1 MDLIR
6 SAIKSLLYDYPLD
19 AVAGFIRN
27 GNYRDSAD
35 FHDRISELMTW
46 REKGFSSSEIS
57 LLKGV
62 LDGDWLVDNETGFGI
77 ERPYHPY
84 ERIFLLFQKCANQL
98 LNLQNDQPAVEFRHL
113 LRWRELTLLVGEDNL
128 IIPFLARHDLLT
140 NHKRTSFLWQN
151 ILGHDD
157 VQLNGLLKETISD
170 THFHLNAG
178 CDVFEFNWIIIMN
191 HPEVLTS
198 SDKSVFFKKQER
210 RDYDPV
216 SRYSELNLPL
226 AQWICIAAY
235 IRALITHLLLTENSD
250 SVRTTLP
257 NEIFSPHED
266 YIFRTVTPRMI
277 EAFRRKAIRTSN
289 GIIFDYAIN
298 IDTIDGITDS
308 QLTDVFMAH
317 HGERFLLYNF
327 IKRYLG
333 GDEKFRRFAP
343 CVYLYLLIKNKIRRE
358 IIQTNNLRGFRNFQL
373 YQNYKTVFFR
383 NADDYRKITETAF
396 RYAVQSAVGKEGHH
410 FVEARVTPGS
420 VEAFRK
426 LDYTKSLFG
435 NKEVLRKED
444 AHLTLICHFIKQ
456 EDSSDSR
463 TSRKLRHEKFRKSL
477 RRDLEKV
484 KLAWSLN
491 NSDGISTRV
500 TGIDAASDEL
510 PCRPEVFGPVF
521 REARRF
527 GITNM
532 TYHVGEDFYDI
543 VDGLRAI
550 DEAIQFL
557 DLSSGSRLG
566 HALALGMDPDFYYSK
581 RHRYIIIPAQ
591 ILLDNLVW
599 MMFKAMDHNIRLQ
612 PKTSLFICEEFAALT
627 ESLGYGECKEAQYWE
642 SMKRRGDDPAV
653 ADVNTN
659 LTVYH
664 LLDIYW
670 HSTETRKQGNKVL
683 TKRLPESFVEDV
695 KKIQDSIFSEIEQK
709 GLFIETNP
717 TSNLM
722 IGGFGKYID
731 LPLFQF
737 HSVGTEGH
745 KLPVSI
751 NTDDKGVFAT
761 SLTNEYS
768 LVAAALRKEKDP
780 NGNRMWNDKQIVD
793 YLRQIARYGNL
804 SRFTV

>member
-19 AVAGFIRN
+19 AVAGFIRG
-27 GNYRDSAD
+27 GNYRDSSD
-35 FHDRISELMTW
+35 FHDRIRELMTW
-46 REKGFSSSEIS
+46 REKGFSISEMS
-57 LLKGV
+57 LMKDV
-62 LDGDWLVDNETGFGI
+62 FNNDWLADIDTAFGA

-84 ERIFLLFQKCANQL
+84 ERIFLLFHKCARQL
-98 LNLQNDQPAVEFRHL
+98 LKLQNDQPVVEFRHL
-113 LRWRELTLLVGEDNL
+113 LRWRELTLPVGEDNL
-128 IIPFLARHDLLT
+128 IIPFLAHHDLIN

-157 VQLNGLLKETISD
+157 VQLNGLLKETLSD

-191 HPEVLTS
+191 HPEILIPGGS
-198 SDKSVFFKKQER
+198 PFLRDQSR
-210 RDYDPV
+210 RDYDPIM
-216 SRYSELNLPL
+216 RYSELNLPFV
-226 AQWICIAAY
+226 QWIGIASH
-235 IRALITHLLLTENSD
+235 IRALMTCVLLAED
-250 SVRTTLP
+250 SRSVKTDLP
-257 NEIFSPHED
+257 DDIFSPHED
-266 YIFRTVTPRMI
+266 QIFRTVTPRMI
-277 EAFRRKAIRTSN
+277 EPFRRKAIRTSN

-298 IDTIDGITDS
+298 TNTIDGVTES

-333 GDEKFRRFAP
+333 GDEQLRRFAP
-343 CVYLYLLIKNKIRRE
+343 CVYLYLLIKNKMRRE
-358 IIQTNNLRGFRNFQL
+358 IIQTNDLRGFRNFQL

-383 NADDYRKITETAF
+383 NADDYTKITETAF
-396 RYAVQSAVGKEGHH
+396 RYAVQSAAGKEGHH

-420 VEAFRK
+420 IEAFRN
-426 LDYTKSLFG
+426 LDYTKSIFG
-435 NKEVLRKED
+435 DKEVLTKKE
-444 AHLTLICHFIKQ
+444 ACLTLICHFIKQ
-456 EDSSDSR
+456 KDSSDSGM
-463 TSRKLRHEKFRKSL
+463 SRKLRHEKFRESL

-484 KLAWSLN
+484 KRAWSLN
-491 NSDGISTRV
+491 NSKGIHTKM

-510 PCRPEVFGPVF
+510 PCRPEVLGSVF
-521 REARRF
+521 REARNF

-550 DEAIQFL
+550 DEAVRFL
-557 DLSSGSRLG
+557 GLGSGSRLG
-566 HALALGMDPDFYYSK
+566 HALALGMDSDSYYSK

-612 PKTSLFICEEFAALT
+612 PKTSLFICGEFTALT
-627 ESLGYGECKEAQYWE
+627 ESLGYEECKEEQYWE
-642 SMKRRGDDPAV
+642 SMKRRGEDPAA
-653 ADVNTN
+653 ADINTDQ
-659 LTVYH
+659 TTDR
-664 LLDIYW
+664 LLDTYW
-670 HSTETRKQGNKVL
+670 YSTETRRRGNKAL
-683 TKRLPESFVEDV
+683 TCRLPESFVEDV
-695 KKIQDSIFSEIEQK
+695 KKIQDSMFSEIEQK

-722 IGGFGKYID
+722 IGGFGQYIN
-731 LPLFQF
+731 LPLFRF
-737 HSVGTEGH
+737 HSVGDKGH

-761 SLTNEYS
+761 SLSNEYS
-768 LVAAALRKEKDP
+768 LVAAALRKEKDS
-780 NGNRMWNDKQIVD
+780 NGNRIWNDKQIVG

>member
-27 GNYRDSAD
+27 GNYRDSSD
-35 FHDRISELMTW
+35 FHDRIRELMTW
-46 REKGFSSSEIS
+46 REKGFSISELS
-57 LLKGV
+57 LLK
-62 LDGDWLVDNETGFGI
+62 DIFNNDWLADKDTAFGS

-84 ERIFLLFQKCANQL
+84 ERIFLLFQKCAGQL
-98 LNLQNDQPAVEFRHL
+98 LKLQNDYPVVEFRHL

-128 IIPFLARHDLLT
+128 IIPFLARYDLLT
-140 NHKRTSFLWQN
+140 NHKRTSFLWHN
-151 ILGHDD
+151 ILDHDD
-157 VQLNGLLKETISD
+157 VQLNGLLKETLSD

-191 HPEVLTS
+191 HPEVLAS
-198 SDKSVFFKKQER
+198 SDKSSFFKKQER
-210 RDYDPV
+210 RDYDPI

-226 AQWICIAAY
+226 AQWIGIAAY
-235 IRALITHLLLTENSD
+235 IRALITQILLAKDPD
-250 SVRTTLP
+250 SVKTALP
-257 NEIFSPHED
+257 DMIFSPHED
-266 YIFRTVTPRMI
+266 HIFRTVTPRMI
-277 EAFRRKAIRTSN
+277 EAFRRKAIKTSN

-298 IDTIDGITDS
+298 IDTIDGVTDS

-333 GDEKFRRFAP
+333 GDERLRRFAP
-343 CVYLYLLIKNKIRRE
+343 CVYLYLLIKNKMRRE
-358 IIQTNNLRGFRNFQL
+358 IIQTNGLRGFRNFQL
-373 YQNYKTVFFR
+373 YQNYKTLFFR
-383 NADDYRKITETAF
+383 HADDYTKITETAF
-396 RYAVQSAVGKEGHH
+396 RYAVQSAAGKEGRH
-410 FVEARVTPGS
+410 FVEARITPGS
-420 VEAFRK
+420 VGTFRE
-426 LDYTKSLFG
+426 LDYTKSIFG
-435 NKEVLRKED
+435 DEEMLRKEE

-456 EDSSDSR
+456 KDSSDSGM
-463 TSRKLRHEKFRKSL
+463 SRKLRHEKFRNSL

-484 KLAWSLN
+484 KSAWNLN
-491 NSDGISTRV
+491 NEDRIHPKM

-510 PCRPEVFGPVF
+510 PCRPEVFGPAF
-521 REARRF
+521 QEARRF

-557 DLSSGSRLG
+557 GLSSGSRLG
-566 HALALGMDPDFYYSK
+566 HALALGMDPDFYYSQ

-599 MMFKAMDHNIRLQ
+599 MMFKAMEYNVRLQ
-612 PKTSLFICEEFAALT
+612 PETSLFISEEFATLT
-627 ESLGYGECKEAQYWE
+627 ESLGYEECKEAQYWE
-642 SMKRRGDDPAV
+642 SMKRRGEDPAV
-653 ADVNTN
+653 AGINTDRKADR
-659 LTVYH
+659 
-664 LLDIYW
+664 LLDTYW
-670 HSTETRKQGNKVL
+670 YSTETRKRGNKVL
-683 TKRLPESFVEDV
+683 AQRLPESFVVDV
-695 KKIQDSIFSEIEQK
+695 KKIQNSMFSKIEQK

-722 IGGFGKYID
+722 IGGFGRYLD

-737 HSVGTEGH
+737 HSVGDKGH

-768 LVAAALRKEKDP
+768 LVAAALRKEKDS
-780 NGNRMWNDKQIVD
+780 NGNRIWNDKQIVG
-793 YLRQIARYGNL
+793 YLRQIAQYGNL